1 MNIGALRSPRVG
13 ILGEFIFLA
22 FSVVGLAVCL
32 LMVMLTTSSVGDS
45 MSSCVSALSVI
56 GSSLALSVSVSDSP
70 SIVGVPVRVV
80 LSLVRLEIKLLSKE
94 SVRSSYGPKEEEDE
108 NSTRPSRVIAPSRWA
123 PLVRGWGLIGQ
134 LSPSTTR
141 ICRVARRCRARHRV

>member
-1 MNIGALRSPRVG
+1 MKIGALRSPRVG

-56 GSSLALSVSVSDSP
+56 GSSLALSVPVSDSL
-70 SIVGVPVRVV
+70 SIVGVPVRVL

-94 SVRSSYGPKEEEDE
+94 SVRSSYGPKEEEEERKGRSLDFD
-108 NSTRPSRVIAPSRWA
+108 IAPDHA
-123 PLVRGWGLIGQ
+123 LPV
-134 LSPSTTR
+134 
-141 ICRVARRCRARHRV
+141 VAHVIVFDNEII